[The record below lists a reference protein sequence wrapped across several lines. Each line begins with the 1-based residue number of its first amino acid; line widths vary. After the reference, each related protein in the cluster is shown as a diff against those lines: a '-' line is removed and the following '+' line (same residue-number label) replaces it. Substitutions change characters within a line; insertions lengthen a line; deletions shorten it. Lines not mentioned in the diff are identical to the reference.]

1 MTSCQQSVT
10 KFVNDESDNETNQSP
25 PQGNDCLYISE
36 EGMSILSMQIF
47 ASYWVKAFCLEKD
60 LHKCNDGTY
69 KMVCNG
75 HGHMYKSLYEFILSD
90 RCSSNNAFNLFM
102 SVRKKTI
109 QLKKINTKR
118 KLDQISRTDKKMDKV
133 EKALYDHCYQNTLGM
148 YRKKDSDMQHMA
160 RLVLYSEMRGEYN
173 TSILGYEPAD
183 YLRFKP
189 AMHLLAYIDGVLL
202 SPIPIEPIVQLP
214 KGMKDSEGNTDI
226 PANMS
231 FPVILLKDNVKETLS
246 GIINKDIHNYFN

>member
-1 MTSCQQSVT
+1 MMAFLC
-10 KFVNDESDNETNQSP
+10 P

-36 EGMSILSMQIF
+36 EGMSNLSLQMIF
-47 ASYWVKAFCLEKD
+47 KRASYWVKAFCFEKD

-75 HGHMYKSLYEFILSD
+75 HGHMYTSFYDFLLSD
-90 RCSSNNAFNLFM
+90 YCSVNDAFQLFM
-102 SVRKKTI
+102 SVRKKTV

-118 KLDQISRTDKKMDKV
+118 KIDQISRADKKYDKV
-133 EKALYDHCYQNTLGM
+133 EKALYDHCCKNTLGT
-148 YRKKDSDMQHMA
+148 YRKRSSDMQHMA

-173 TSILGYEPAD
+173 AFSGGYAPSG
-183 YLRFKP
+183 YLSWKP
-189 AMHLLAYIDGVLL
+189 QEHLLAYIDGVLL

-214 KGMKDSEGNTDI
+214 KGMKDMNGDANI

-246 GIINKDIHNYFN
+246 GIIDKDIHNYFN